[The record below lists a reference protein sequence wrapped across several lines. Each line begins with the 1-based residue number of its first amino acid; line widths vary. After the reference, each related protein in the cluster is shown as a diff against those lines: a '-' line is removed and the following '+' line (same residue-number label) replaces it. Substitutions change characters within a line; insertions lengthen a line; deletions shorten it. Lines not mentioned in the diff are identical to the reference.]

1 MSSGN
6 RERGIA
12 KVGPPSFPH
21 SAFREEV
28 NMIQSKQIEPGVL
41 EIRLELHDLEI
52 VLKKASLID
61 SEQAI
66 KQVHIEPGELI
77 ITVVQ

>member
-1 MSSGN
+1 
-6 RERGIA
+6 
-12 KVGPPSFPH
+12 
-21 SAFREEV
+21 
-28 NMIQSKQIEPGVL
+28 MIQSKQIEPGVL
-41 EIRLELHDLEI
+41 EVRLELHDLEI

-61 SEQAI
+61 SEQTI

>member
-1 MSSGN
+1 MSTPMS
-6 RERGIA
+6 R
-12 KVGPPSFPH
+12 K
-21 SAFREEV
+21 EV

-41 EIRLELHDLEI
+41 EVRLELHDLEI
-52 VLKKASLID
+52 VLRKASLID
-61 SEQAI
+61 SEQTI

>member
-1 MSSGN
+1 
-6 RERGIA
+6 
-12 KVGPPSFPH
+12 
-21 SAFREEV
+21 
-28 NMIQSKQIEPGVL
+28 MIQSKQIEPGVL
-41 EIRLELHDLEI
+41 EIRLELHDLEM

>member
-1 MSSGN
+1 MVL
-6 RERGIA
+6 ERITMPKISQKGGDM
-12 KVGPPSFPH
+12 V
-21 SAFREEV
+21 
-28 NMIQSKQIEPGVL
+28 QSKQIEPGVL
-41 EIRLELHDLEI
+41 EIRLELHDLEM

-77 ITVVQ
+77 IIVVQ

>member
-1 MSSGN
+1 
-6 RERGIA
+6 
-12 KVGPPSFPH
+12 
-21 SAFREEV
+21 
-28 NMIQSKQIEPGVL
+28 MIQTKQIKPGVL

-66 KQVHIEPGELI
+66 KQVHIEPGEII